1 MGRPVSVLGDTTCK
15 GCRRLM
21 RNAETCTD
29 ERYPY
34 MLDGEVRWLEVLR
47 YGDPREFWG
56 SPPESD
62 CTGCGV
68 KLGALHHWLCD
79 RATCPNCGTRLVD
92 CGCDMRAETEL

>member
-1 MGRPVSVLGDTTCK
+1 MRLLRDTTCK

-21 RNAETCTD
+21 RNAPDGCTD

-34 MLDGEVRWLEVLR
+34 VVDGEVQWLDAVR

-56 SPPESD
+56 SPPEPD
-62 CTGCGV
+62 CIGCGV
-68 KLGALHHWLCD
+68 KLGRLHHWGCD
-79 RATCPNCGTRLVD
+79 RAACPNCEGPLLG